1 MSETPHQQP
10 HKEGE
15 PSTDTAGVTGHEVR
29 PPCRSMHEGVETW
42 VDTCSCEP
50 EPRWQ
55 ALAEE
60 LEAKSTQPPSRQEHT
75 ARE

>member
-1 MSETPHQQP
+1 MPQDIETNGSAP
-10 HKEGE
+10 E
-15 PSTDTAGVTGHEVR
+15 PRRRVT
-29 PPCRSMHEGVETW
+29 MHDDVETW

-60 LEAKSTQPPSRQEHT
+60 LEAEEQARSTGSPASE
-75 ARE
+75 ES